1 MSECR
6 DRRHQMTA
14 MVTLARH
21 RNSLLRVSAFMT
33 TLTRFLKRPASVL
46 VAGALC
52 IPFATTHAQSPAEAS
67 YARVAQA
74 WKGTRTLEA
83 NFEQKITNPIV
94 GRSVSSSGVFQQER
108 PGKLAITFTQPAGD
122 RIVGDGKSLWVYLPS
137 STPGQVL
144 KLPASA
150 DGAIVA
156 DMLGQLLDTPTRAFA
171 ISGGEAAT
179 IEGRSTRRVQLLPR
193 TAGSVPFQKAV
204 LWLDDKEPRPV
215 RVQVVDGQ
223 GVDRTI
229 TLTTWRPDATL
240 PANTFTFQV
249 PKGVKVSTKL
259 PGS

>member
-1 MSECR
+1 M
-6 DRRHQMTA
+6 A
-14 MVTLARH
+14 
-21 RNSLLRVSAFMT
+21 
-33 TLTRFLKRPASVL
+33 VL
-46 VAGALC
+46 PGQLQ
-52 IPFATTHAQSPAEAS
+52 AQSAAEAS

-83 NFEQKITNPIV
+83 QFEQRITNPIL
-94 GRSVSSSGVFQQER
+94 GRTVSSTGVFHQQR
-108 PGKLAITFTQPAGD
+108 PGKLSITFTQPAGD

-144 KLPASA
+144 KLPANA

-156 DMLGQLLDTPTRAFA
+156 DLLGQLLDTPTRAFD

-179 IEGRSTRRVQLLPR
+179 VDGRATRRVQLVPR
-193 TAGSVPFQKAV
+193 RGTNAPFQRAV

-215 RVQVVDGQ
+215 RVQVIDGQ
-223 GVDRTI
+223 GVDRSI

-240 PANTFTFQV
+240 PADAFTFKV

-259 PGS
+259 PGA